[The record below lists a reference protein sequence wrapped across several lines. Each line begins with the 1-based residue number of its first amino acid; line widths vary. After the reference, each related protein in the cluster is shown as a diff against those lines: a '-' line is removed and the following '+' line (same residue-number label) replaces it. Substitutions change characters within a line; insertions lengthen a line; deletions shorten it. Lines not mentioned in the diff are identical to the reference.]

1 MLRKLPEEPAF
12 VHSCAAIRD
21 VDVRHAPCIATEH
34 AGRDESSPVEDAVME
49 RNPNEGNQSGQSGS
63 GTSGYGASSGAGG
76 SGSVGGESYGSAGS
90 TGGST
95 GASGTTGSGTGGS
108 YGSSGTGGSYGST
121 GTAES
126 KTQQARDAA
135 GDKLNDAK
143 SAATDKL
150 GKAKEKAGELKAS
163 LADKLE
169 AGAEKLRSRN
179 QSGSYAGS
187 TGSGS
192 AAIASDDRMAE
203 VSNKVAGG
211 LQASADWIREA
222 DLDSMKTGIETQVKE
237 HPGRTLL
244 IAAGIG
250 YLLGKAF
257 RR

>member
-1 MLRKLPEEPAF
+1 
-12 VHSCAAIRD
+12 
-21 VDVRHAPCIATEH
+21 
-34 AGRDESSPVEDAVME
+34 ME
-49 RNPNEGNQSGQSGS
+49 RDSKEGGNSGTSGS
-63 GTSGYGASSGAGG
+63 GAGSSGAGSTGGYGASSG
-76 SGSVGGESYGSAGS
+76 

-95 GASGTTGSGTGGS
+95 GGYGESFGSGTTSGSGS
-108 YGSSGTGGSYGST
+108 TGGSYGST

-126 KTQQARDAA
+126 KVQQGKEAIQDKASQAKDAA
-135 GDKLNDAK
+135 A
-143 SAATDKL
+143 DKL

-179 QSGSYAGS
+179 QSGSYAGA

-192 AAIASDDRMAE
+192 ASIATDDRMAE
-203 VSNKVAGG
+203 VSNRVAGG

>member
-1 MLRKLPEEPAF
+1 
-12 VHSCAAIRD
+12 
-21 VDVRHAPCIATEH
+21 
-34 AGRDESSPVEDAVME
+34 ME
-49 RNPNEGNQSGQSGS
+49 RNPNEGQNAGTSGAGIGGSSS
-63 GTSGYGASSGAGG
+63 GTSGVGASSGAGTGSSGYGASGSGAGSTGG
-76 SGSVGGESYGSAGS
+76 SGSLGGESYGSAGS
-90 TGGST
+90 
-95 GASGTTGSGTGGS
+95 
-108 YGSSGTGGSYGST
+108 GSSGMGAGGSYGST

-126 KTQQARDAA
+126 GKDALK
-135 GDKLNDAK
+135 DKLGQGK
-143 SAATDKL
+143 EAATEKL

-169 AGAEKLRSRN
+169 AGAEKLRQRN

-192 AAIASDDRMAE
+192 TAIASDDRMAE
-203 VSNKVAGG
+203 VNNRLAGG

-222 DLDSMKTGIETQVKE
+222 DMDSMRTGIETQVKE

-244 IAAGIG
+244 IAAGLG

>member
-1 MLRKLPEEPAF
+1 
-12 VHSCAAIRD
+12 
-21 VDVRHAPCIATEH
+21 
-34 AGRDESSPVEDAVME
+34 ME
-49 RNPNEGNQSGQSGS
+49 RDPKEGGNSETSGS
-63 GTSGYGASSGAGG
+63 GMGGSSSAGSYGASTGSGGSAGGFGESFGSTSG
-76 SGSVGGESYGSAGS
+76 SGS
-90 TGGST
+90 
-95 GASGTTGSGTGGS
+95 SGIG
-108 YGSSGTGGSYGST
+108 GGSYGST

-126 KTQQARDAA
+126 KIQHGKEAVQDKA
-135 GDKLNDAK
+135 GQVKD
-143 SAATDKL
+143 AATDKF
-150 GKAKEKAGELKAS
+150 GKAKEKAGEIKAS

-179 QSGSYAGS
+179 QSGSYAGA

-192 AAIASDDRMAE
+192 APIATDDKLAE
-203 VSNKVAGG
+203 VSNRVAGG

-222 DLDSMKTGIETQVKE
+222 DIDSMKTGIETQVKE

>member
-1 MLRKLPEEPAF
+1 
-12 VHSCAAIRD
+12 
-21 VDVRHAPCIATEH
+21 
-34 AGRDESSPVEDAVME
+34 ME

-76 SGSVGGESYGSAGS
+76 SVGGESFGSAGS
-90 TGGST
+90 TGTSGST
-95 GASGTTGSGTGGS
+95 GSSDTGGS
-108 YGSSGTGGSYGST
+108 AYGST

-126 KTQQARDAA
+126 KTHQAKDAA
-135 GDKLNDAK
+135 ADKF
-143 SAATDKL
+143 

-169 AGAEKLRSRN
+169 AGAEKLRQRN

-192 AAIASDDRMAE
+192 AAIATDDRMAD

>member
-1 MLRKLPEEPAF
+1 
-12 VHSCAAIRD
+12 
-21 VDVRHAPCIATEH
+21 
-34 AGRDESSPVEDAVME
+34 ME
-49 RNPNEGNQSGQSGS
+49 RNPNEGQNAGTSGAGIGGSSS
-63 GTSGYGASSGAGG
+63 GTSGFGASSGTGAGSSGYGASGSGAGS
-76 SGSVGGESYGSAGS
+76 SGSVGGESYGSV
-90 TGGST
+90 
-95 GASGTTGSGTGGS
+95 
-108 YGSSGTGGSYGST
+108 GSSSGGMGGGSYGST

-126 KTQQARDAA
+126 KVQEGKDAVR
-135 GDKLNDAK
+135 DKLSQGK
-143 SAATDKL
+143 EAASEKL

-169 AGAEKLRSRN
+169 AGAEKLRQRN
-179 QSGSYAGS
+179 QSASYAGS

-203 VSNKVAGG
+203 VSNRVAGG

-222 DLDSMKTGIETQVKE
+222 DLDSMRTGIETQVKE

-244 IAAGIG
+244 IAAGLG

>member
-1 MLRKLPEEPAF
+1 
-12 VHSCAAIRD
+12 
-21 VDVRHAPCIATEH
+21 
-34 AGRDESSPVEDAVME
+34 ME
-49 RNPNEGNQSGQSGS
+49 RDPKEGGTS
-63 GTSGYGASSGAGG
+63 GTSGSGMGSSGSGMGGSSSAGGGYGASTG
-76 SGSVGGESYGSAGS
+76 SSGS
-90 TGGST
+90 TGGYGESFGSGT
-95 GASGTTGSGTGGS
+95 GASG
-108 YGSSGTGGSYGST
+108 SSGIGGGTYGST

-126 KTQQARDAA
+126 KVQQGKEAIGEKASQAKDAA
-135 GDKLNDAK
+135 A
-143 SAATDKL
+143 DKL

-179 QSGSYAGS
+179 QSGSYAGA

-192 AAIASDDRMAE
+192 ASIATDDKMAE
-203 VSNKVAGG
+203 VSNRVAGG

-222 DLDSMKTGIETQVKE
+222 DVDSVKTGIETQVKE

>member
-1 MLRKLPEEPAF
+1 
-12 VHSCAAIRD
+12 
-21 VDVRHAPCIATEH
+21 
-34 AGRDESSPVEDAVME
+34 ME

-63 GTSGYGASSGAGG
+63 GTSGYGASSGAAG
-76 SGSVGGESYGSAGS
+76 SGSVGGESYGSVGS
-90 TGGST
+90 TGTSGST
-95 GASGTTGSGTGGS
+95 
-108 YGSSGTGGSYGST
+108 GSSGTGGSYGST
-121 GTAES
+121 GGTES
-126 KTQQARDAA
+126 RTQQAKDAA
-135 GDKLNDAK
+135 GDKLNQAK
-143 SAATDKL
+143 DAATDKL

-169 AGAEKLRSRN
+169 AGAEKLRARS
-179 QSGSYAGS
+179 QSGSYAGA
-187 TGSGS
+187 TGSGT
-192 AAIASDDRMAE
+192 APIASDDRMAE

-222 DLDSMKTGIETQVKE
+222 DLDSMKSGIETQVKE

>member
-1 MLRKLPEEPAF
+1 M
-12 VHSCAAIRD
+12 D
-21 VDVRHAPCIATEH
+21 
-34 AGRDESSPVEDAVME
+34 

-90 TGGST
+90 TGTSGST
-95 GASGTTGSGTGGS
+95 
-108 YGSSGTGGSYGST
+108 GSSGTGGSYGST
-121 GTAES
+121 GAAES
-126 KTQQARDAA
+126 KAHQAKDAA
-135 GDKLNDAK
+135 GEKLNQAKDAA
-143 SAATDKL
+143 SDKL
-150 GKAKEKAGELKAS
+150 GKAKEKAGEFKAS

-179 QSGSYAGS
+179 QSGTYAGS
-187 TGSGS
+187 TGSGTAS
-192 AAIASDDRMAE
+192 IASDDRMAE

-222 DLDSMKTGIETQVKE
+222 DMDSVKTGIETQVKE

>member
-1 MLRKLPEEPAF
+1 
-12 VHSCAAIRD
+12 
-21 VDVRHAPCIATEH
+21 
-34 AGRDESSPVEDAVME
+34 ME

-76 SGSVGGESYGSAGS
+76 SGSESFGSTGS

-95 GASGTTGSGTGGS
+95 GSSGTGGS

-126 KTQQARDAA
+126 KTQQAKDAV
-135 GDKLNDAK
+135 GDKLNQGK
-143 SAATDKL
+143 EAAADKL

-179 QSGSYAGS
+179 QSGSYAGA